1 MKEIE
6 EALRTRF
13 EALTPTMTEAELRR
27 WAAAEARSL
36 GGGGITLV
44 SEITGLSRPRITRGI
59 AELDDPEH
67 TALVAAGGVRRPG
80 AGRPRATTAQPKL
93 AEALDKLVSPA
104 TRGDPE
110 TPLRWTSKS
119 TEHLAAAL
127 RTQGF
132 SVSADTVGA
141 LLKAQNYSLQAPR
154 KTLEGGDHADRDAQF
169 QFIASRTVTF
179 QTAGQPVISVDCKKK
194 ELVGE
199 FKNGGREWQPKGQPV
214 PVNVYD
220 FIDDA
225 LFKVNPYGIY
235 DVARNEAWVSVG
247 INHDTAEFAVSSI
260 RQWWRRMGQRRY
272 PEATR
277 LYVTADGGGSNGS
290 RNRLW
295 KRELQRLADD
305 TGLEIEVSHLP
316 PGTSK
321 WNKIEHRLFSQITL
335 NWRGKPL
342 STLET
347 VVSLIGATKT
357 STGLKVKAAADQKTY
372 PTGIKVSDEEIE
384 ALNLARNEFHGEWN
398 YVIKPRKKTG
408 KKS

>member
-1 MKEIE
+1 MSTE
-6 EALRTRF
+6 EAVRARF
-13 EALTPTMTEAELRR
+13 EALAPTMTEAELRR

-36 GGGGITLV
+36 GRGGITLV
-44 SEITGLSRPRITRGI
+44 SEVTGVSRPRITRGI

-80 AGRPRATTAQPKL
+80 AGRPRVTTTQPDL
-93 AEALDKLVSPA
+93 AAALDKLVSPA

-110 TPLRWTSKS
+110 SPLRWTSKS
-119 TEHLAAAL
+119 TEHLASAL
-127 RTQGF
+127 RAQGF
-132 SVSADTVGA
+132 SISANAVGA
-141 LLKAQNYSLQAPR
+141 LLKEQGYSLQAPH
-154 KTLEGGDHADRDAQF
+154 KTLEGGDHPDRDAQF
-169 QFIASRTVTF
+169 QFIASQTMAF
-179 QTAGQPVISVDCKKK
+179 QAAGQPVISVDCKKK

-199 FKNGGREWQPKGQPV
+199 FKNGGREWQPQGQPV

-220 FIDDA
+220 FVTDA
-225 LFKVNPYGIY
+225 LFKVNPYGIF

-247 INHDTAEFAVSSI
+247 VDHDTAEFAVGSI
-260 RQWWRRMGQRRY
+260 RQWWRRMGQPRY
-272 PEATR
+272 KDATR
-277 LYVTADGGGSNGS
+277 VYITADGGGSNGS

-305 TGLEIEVSHLP
+305 TGLEIHVSHLP

-357 STGLKVKAAADQKTY
+357 ATGLKVKAAADQKTY
-372 PTGIKVSDEEIE
+372 RTGIKVSDAELKT
-384 ALNLARNEFHGEWN
+384 LNMAKDAFHGEWN
-398 YVIKPRKKTG
+398 YVIKPRKGAEKN
-408 KKS
+408 S